1 MGYGDGENSNSNWNL
16 LSIHFVF
23 GVECFIILSPFNLS
37 NIRGTSQGLANCP
50 PLLLSIKF
58 YWRTAMSIPL
68 RIVCV
73 CSVPPQPEM
82 GSCDRDF
89 VACKAETINHLAR
102 YRSSLLTAGL
112 GEVLCALHRC
122 ADWVPCSAW
131 FWSSA
136 CTIQGRAPRLQSK
149 RLCEVLSCWWGW
161 GMGQS
166 RQSRVY
172 FDFGS
177 RGTCIYPL
185 GTPESQVGF
194 SEAPTC

>member
-23 GVECFIILSPFNLS
+23 GVECFIILSPFNPS

-89 VACKAETINHLAR
+89 VAYKAETINHLAR

-112 GEVLCALHRC
+112 GGPVRTSQMCRLSALLCLVLVLGLHHPRPCPTPSVEALVRSPQLL
-122 ADWVPCSAW
+122 AGVGD
-131 FWSSA
+131 
-136 CTIQGRAPRLQSK
+136 
-149 RLCEVLSCWWGW
+149 
-161 GMGQS
+161 
-166 RQSRVY
+166 
-172 FDFGS
+172 
-177 RGTCIYPL
+177 GT
-185 GTPESQVGF
+185 E
-194 SEAPTC
+194 